1 MVVEV
6 LSVPLSVV
14 KVNLNDIIDN
24 EYFLEPVFW
33 ERNSVQWNVY
43 FGSARDLEERKASF
57 ARKILLCQIRESK
70 LFGSDSGLFPTILQR
85 NFAHLDLG

>member
-1 MVVEV
+1 MVLEV

-33 ERNSVQWNVY
+33 EGNSVQWNVY
-43 FGSARDLEERKASF
+43 FGSAGDFHERKKTTEALQS
-57 ARKILLCQIRESK
+57 RKSAILGTDLDLLSR
-70 LFGSDSGLFPTILQR
+70 ILR
-85 NFAHLDLG
+85 KVPAHLDLV

>member
-1 MVVEV
+1 MMVEV

-43 FGSARDLEERKASF
+43 FGSARDLEERKKS
-57 ARKILLCQIRESK
+57 L
-70 LFGSDSGLFPTILQR
+70 P
-85 NFAHLDLG
+85 NFAQSENQLF